1 MAAKR
6 EKLKAYAA
14 LYDLEL
20 IEIIEHGG
28 QSAKSLNRPG
38 LQRGLQKLRDG
49 EAEGLLIVKLD
60 RLTRCI
66 SDGQTLIDGFFGEKA
81 GKSLCSV
88 SDSIG
93 EDKKLSGIVFLF
105 GRPCGRTALSSCSCL
120 ILLIIAG

>member
-14 LYDLEL
+14 PYDLEL

-28 QSAKSLNRPG
+28 QSAKSLNRPR
-38 LQRGLQKLRDG
+38 LQRGLQMLRDSK
-49 EAEGLLIVKLD
+49 AEGLLIVKLD

-66 SDGQTLIDGFFGEKA
+66 SDGHRLIDGFFGEKA

-88 SDSIG
+88 GDSIV
-93 EDKKLSGIVFLF
+93 EDKK
-105 GRPCGRTALSSCSCL
+105 
-120 ILLIIAG
+120 